1 MTHPGPYQR
10 NRLPVGG
17 VLRRCILA
25 AVIAVLGSPLGS
37 ARAAAQGGTVQGRV
51 TAAPTGT
58 PIASAEI
65 SVAGTNLGTRTNQD
79 GRFVLLNV
87 PAGPHD
93 LRVLAIGY
101 KLGTLRL
108 TVAPDTVTTADVQLT
123 PSVLQLDAV
132 VVTGTAGQARVR
144 EVGNS
149 IAQVNLAQIKD
160 PPANMDQ
167 LLQARAPGLNVMQT
181 SGMAGEGAQIRL
193 RGAVS
198 VTQSN
203 QPIVYV
209 DGIRV
214 RSEGYRRN
222 RPPFDDSNGFRGA
235 NYQASP
241 LNDINPADVERVEV
255 IKGSAASTLY
265 GTEAAAGV
273 IQIFTKR
280 GSGGAPKWTF
290 ETAQGV
296 ATLRPFGTDSVP
308 YLNLRPAGA
317 VNGQCHENPQPGC
330 SWIRNAYRQRFSG
343 SVAGGISGARAFQY
357 FFSGTSEDNDGVL
370 PLDNER
376 KLSTRGNVGFNL
388 FDDVRVD
395 WNTSYT
401 NTDLS
406 NTPAGNNAHGLVLN
420 VYRAERNYRSSSNPV
435 VIDSLLNQSITTG
448 IQRLVT
454 GGTVTYTPLP
464 WFSNRVTLGY
474 DMAQQE
480 NRNLRPFG
488 FVAAPLGILLDEQI
502 RYSILTADYVGS
514 MDYRLSEQLA
524 STFSLGGQSIS
535 SEEVRT
541 TAYGEGFPGPGLPV
555 VSNAALFVASESR
568 LRVVNAGFF
577 FQDVLK
583 FRDRYFLTGGV
594 RFDGNTA
601 FGKTLGLQAYP
612 KISGSYVM
620 SDEPFWPEGLGE
632 LKLRG
637 AVGWSGRAPG
647 AFDAVRSWKTAVS
660 AGQAGY
666 EPGSVGDT
674 LVGPERTREAELGF
688 DAALLKNRLT
698 LEATWYHRLTSD
710 ALYGVRQIPSLGFP
724 QPQNANVGSMSNT
737 GIELSAN
744 GTLLNKPDWGLDLG
758 VTVYT
763 NHGLVRDLGRTAK
776 GFPVVPFAAGG
787 GWVEVGFPPMA
798 ARGVVINNPN
808 DKAAPDTVCRSSCT
822 ADGFHIFG
830 PQQPTLILGQQLTL
844 RLPKGITLS
853 ARGEYQGGA
862 WIQDGASFNALNR
875 SVRWPTCAR
884 AYPFLYPGGSP
895 TIDTVT
901 NISQLTARER
911 KECVPLKTNLDTFW
925 YPQDFWKL
933 RDVTLTIPV
942 GWAIRR
948 ASSATLSITAQ
959 NYLKW
964 INSQLRLFD
973 PEMVGRDAL
982 DSQNRDISEHIPP
995 PAVITVNLRVTF

>member
-1 MTHPGPYQR
+1 MPPLTSCWR
-10 NRLPVGG
+10 TTASR
-17 VLRRCILA
+17 ILA
-25 AVIAVLGSPLGS
+25 AVAILLGLSLGVRPL
-37 ARAAAQGGTVQGRV
+37 AAQTGTVEGTVKGAVTGQPIAGAEVTIGGTN
-51 TAAPTGT
+51 
-58 PIASAEI
+58 I
-65 SVAGTNLGTRTNQD
+65 GTRTGTD
-79 GRFVLLNV
+79 GRFSLLNV
-87 PAGPHD
+87 PAGPREI
-93 LRVLAIGY
+93 RVLAIGY
-101 KLGTLRL
+101 KLGTLR
-108 TVAPDTVTTADVQLT
+108 VTVTADQTTPADLALTA
-123 PSVLQLDAV
+123 SVLQLDAV

-149 IAQVNLAQIKD
+149 IAQLNLAQVKD

-167 LLQARAPGLNVMQT
+167 LLQARAPGLSVMQT

-198 VTQSN
+198 VSQSN

-222 RPPFDDSNGFRGA
+222 RPPFDDSNGFRGG

-280 GSGGAPKWTF
+280 GSSGAPKWTF
-290 ETAQGV
+290 ETAQGF

-308 YLNLRPAGA
+308 YLNLRPAGH
-317 VNGQCHENPQPGC
+317 VNGQCHEKPQPGC

-357 FFSGTSEDNDGVL
+357 FFSGTSDDNDGVL

-376 KLSTRGNVGFNL
+376 KLSTRGNIAFNL
-388 FDDVRVD
+388 FDNVHVD

-406 NTPAGNNAHGLVLN
+406 NTPSGNNAHGLVLN
-420 VYRAERNYRSSSNPV
+420 VYRAEANYRSSSNPV

-448 IQRLVT
+448 IQRLIT
-454 GGTVTYTPLP
+454 GGTITYTPLS
-464 WFSNRVTLGY
+464 WFSNRFTVGY

-488 FVAAPLGILLDEQI
+488 FVAAPQGILLDEQI

-514 MDYRLSEQLA
+514 MDVRLSPELG
-524 STFSLGGQSIS
+524 STFSVGGQGVTSD
-535 SEEVRT
+535 EVRT
-541 TAYGEGFPGPGLPV
+541 TAYGEGFPGPGAPV
-555 VSNAALFVASESR
+555 VSNGALFIAREAR
-568 LRVVNAGFF
+568 LRIINAGFF
-577 FQDVLK
+577 FQNIFK
-583 FRDRYFLTGGV
+583 FRDRYFLTGGL
-594 RFDGNTA
+594 RFDGNSA

-612 KISGSYVM
+612 KISGSYVI
-620 SDEPFWPEGLGE
+620 SDEPFWPSGWGE
-632 LKLRG
+632 VKLRG
-637 AVGWSGRAPG
+637 ALGWSGRAPG
-647 AFDAVRSWKTAVS
+647 AFDAVRSFRTVVS
-660 AGQAGY
+660 SGQAGY

-674 LVGPERTREAELGF
+674 LVGPERTREAELGL
-688 DAALLKNRLT
+688 DAALLNNRLN
-698 LEATWYHRLTSD
+698 LEATWYHRLTTD
-710 ALYGVRQIPSLGFP
+710 ALYSVRQISSLGFP
-724 QPQNANVGSMSNT
+724 QNQIANVGSMSNT
-737 GIELSAN
+737 GIELAAN
-744 GTLLNKPDWGLDLG
+744 GTVLKKPNWGLDLG
-758 VTVYT
+758 VSVYT
-763 NHGLVRDLGRTAK
+763 NHGLVRDLGRTAL
-776 GFPVVPFAAGG
+776 GPTVPFAAGG

-798 ARGVVINNPN
+798 ARGIVINNA
-808 DKAAPDTVCRSSCT
+808 DALAAPDTVCRSSCT

-830 PQQPTLILGQQLTL
+830 PQQPTLILGQQLTVH
-844 RLPKGITLS
+844 LPKGITLS

-862 WIQDGASFNALNR
+862 WIQDGTSFNALSR

-884 AYPFLYPGGSP
+884 AYPFLYPGGS
-895 TIDTVT
+895 TTLDTVT
-901 NISQLTARER
+901 YISQVTARER
-911 KECVPLKTNLDTFW
+911 TECIAAHTNVDTFW
-925 YPQDFWKL
+925 FPQDFWKL

-942 GWAIRR
+942 GWAMRR
-948 ASSATLSITAQ
+948 VSSATLSITAQ

-964 INSQLRLFD
+964 INKELRLFD

-982 DSQNRDISEHIPP
+982 DSQNRDISEHVPP
-995 PAVITVNLRVTF
+995 PAVITVNLHVTF

>member
-1 MTHPGPYQR
+1 MSCIPGA
-10 NRLPVGG
+10 L
-17 VLRRCILA
+17 
-25 AVIAVLGSPLGS
+25 VIALGLASS
-37 ARAAAQGGTVQGRV
+37 AELAAAQGGRVEGRV
-51 TAAPTGT
+51 TAAASGA
-58 PIASAEI
+58 PIPSAEV
-65 SVAGTNLGTRTNQD
+65 SVVGTNLGTRTNPE
-79 GRFVLLNV
+79 GRFALLDV

-93 LRVLAIGY
+93 LRILAIGY

-108 TVAPDTVTTADVQLT
+108 VVRSDTVTTADAQLT
-123 PSVLQLDAV
+123 PSVLELDAV
-132 VVTGTAGQARVR
+132 VVTGTAGVARVR

-149 IAQVNLAQIKD
+149 IAKVNLAEVKD

-167 LLQARAPGLNVMQT
+167 LLQARAPGLSVMQT

-241 LNDINPADVERVEV
+241 LNDISPADIDHIEI

-273 IQIFTKR
+273 IQIFTKH
-280 GSGGAPKWTF
+280 GTSGAPRWSF
-290 ETAQGV
+290 ETGQGFAQ
-296 ATLRPFGTDSVP
+296 LRPFGTDSVP

-317 VNGQCHENPQPGC
+317 VNGQCHENPVVGC
-330 SWIRNAYRQRFSG
+330 SWIRNAYRSRYAG
-343 SVAGGISGARAFQY
+343 SVSGGLSGGAGFKY
-357 FFSGTSEDNDGVL
+357 YVSGTWDDNDGVL

-376 KLSTRGNVGFNL
+376 KLVTRGNFGFSL
-388 FDDVRVD
+388 FDNVRVD
-395 WNTSYT
+395 WNTMYGK
-401 NTDLS
+401 TDLS

-420 VYRAERNYRSSSNPV
+420 VYRAERNYRNSSDPR
-435 VIDSLLNQSITTG
+435 VIDSLLNQTITSG
-448 IQRLVT
+448 IERLVT
-454 GGTVTYTPLP
+454 GGTVTYTPAS
-464 WFSNRVTLGY
+464 WFSHRVTIGY
-474 DMAQQE
+474 DLAQQE

-488 FVAAPLGILLDEQI
+488 FVAAPQGILNDEQI
-502 RYSILTADYVGS
+502 RYSILTADYVGNL
-514 MDYRLSEQLA
+514 DFRLSPQLA
-524 STFSLGGQSIS
+524 STFSFGGQSIT

-555 VSNAALFVASESR
+555 VSNAALFVASEAR

-601 FGKTLGLQAYP
+601 FGRSLGLQAYP
-612 KISGSYVM
+612 KVSGSYVI
-620 SDEPFWPEGLGE
+620 SDEPFWPARLGE

-637 AVGWSGRAPG
+637 ALGWSGRAPG
-647 AFDAVRSWKTAVS
+647 AFDAVRSWRAVTS
-660 AGQAGY
+660 SGQSGY

-674 LVGPERTREAELGF
+674 LIGPERTREAELGL
-688 DAALLKNRLT
+688 DAALLGNRLT
-698 LEATWYHRLTSD
+698 IAATWYHRLTTD
-710 ALYGVRQIPSLGFP
+710 ALYSVRQISSLGFP
-724 QPQNANVGSMSNT
+724 QSQTANVGSMSNT
-737 GIELSAN
+737 GIELSVN
-744 GTLLNKPDWGLDLG
+744 GTLVNKPAWGLDLG
-758 VTVYT
+758 GSIYT
-763 NHGLVRDLGRTAK
+763 NHGLVRDLGRTAL
-776 GFPVVPFAAGG
+776 GPTVPFAAGG
-787 GWVEVGFPPMA
+787 GWVEVGFPPMV
-798 ARGVVINNPN
+798 ARGIVINNP
-808 DKAAPDTVCRSSCT
+808 DAIAPPDTVCRSSCT

-830 PQQPTLILGQQLTL
+830 PQQPTLILGQSLTL

-862 WIQDGASFNALNR
+862 WIQDGASFNALSR
-875 SVRWPTCAR
+875 SVRWPTCSR
-884 AYPFLYPGGSP
+884 AYAVAYTGANGALDP
-895 TIDTVT
+895 TKV
-901 NISQLTARER
+901 SLLTARER
-911 KECVPLKTNLDTFW
+911 KECLPLNTNLDTFW
-925 YPQDFWKL
+925 FPQDFWKL
-933 RDVTLTIPV
+933 RDVTVTIPV

-964 INSQLRLFD
+964 INQELRLFD

-982 DSQNRDISEHIPP
+982 DSQNRDIAEHIPP
-995 PAVITVNLRVTF
+995 PAVITVSLRVTF